1 MLSSDTLDTHTQRW
15 IWALR
20 FGAFGANGAKTLTNK
35 EKKEETV
42 LKDLDPPSIPPTIPA
57 HCATRKPFRF
67 IEFIVTQ
74 KWAADNEK
82 RMDTFIGSDEMEN
95 VSAAIGKTSVAIV
108 CNFNCQEVAA
118 RNLFK
123 YSNSRNS
130 DKVIR

>member
-1 MLSSDTLDTHTQRW
+1 MDLSSSFWRLRCEWGENFNQQRE
-15 IWALR
+15 
-20 FGAFGANGAKTLTNK
+20 K
-35 EKKEETV
+35 EKTV

-108 CNFNCQEVAA
+108 RNFNCQEVAA

-123 YSNSRNS
+123 YSNSVQFNFKFNLFIKFYTLQPE
-130 DKVIR
+130 D